1 MRIEPDDGPD
11 VDDFVVVEDGVHRVR
26 IAEVRTSTS
35 AQGDES
41 WMLRLELVNGPLAG
55 RTAVTDWLNFGA
67 RGLDRV
73 RRVLSALGYDLSQPL
88 DVDPQEL
95 VGQEALVELATRET
109 MSPEGGRMQR
119 RSRVVYDGW
128 SPPDAGA
135 VGAGLDP
142 AAGGGGS
149 GQVAADTMPF

>member
-26 IAEVRTSTS
+26 IAEVRRSTS
-35 AQGDES
+35 PQGDES
-41 WMLRLELVNGPLAG
+41 WMLRLELVTGPLAG

-73 RRVLSALGYDLSQPL
+73 RRVLGALGYDLSQPL
-88 DVDPQEL
+88 DVDAEEL
-95 VGQEALVELATRET
+95 VGREALVELATRET
-109 MSPEGGRMQR
+109 ISPDHGRMQR

-135 VGAGLDP
+135 VEVGGDAGP
-142 AAGGGGS
+142 GGGGA
-149 GQVAADTMPF
+149 GQMAADTMPF